1 MVNQQVIYFPSI
13 FTYSYRLLCTSV
25 IREESHISHLQPD
38 LLHCGEVSALPVDT
52 VRLQEVP
59 LLDLGDALGDE
70 VGDGGVGIG
79 VGLELPE
86 GGSEDG
92 LVADDA
98 LLEEIVHGGA
108 PQEEPDQLLAD
119 VRLA

>member
-1 MVNQQVIYFPSI
+1 M
-13 FTYSYRLLCTSV
+13 

-59 LLDLGDALGDE
+59 LLDLGDALGDK
-70 VGDGGVGIG
+70 VGDGRAGIG

-98 LLEEIVHGGA
+98 LLEEVVHGGA
-108 PQEEPDQLLAD
+108 PQEEPDQLLTD
-119 VRLA
+119 VRLARLVNARLYKI